1 MKKIISL
8 FFLFTTAYAHAG
20 VDVYRSDTT
29 ILGLEKN
36 QKTNLT
42 TSTLLGGSN
51 DVGAASLADCSVK
64 YKLETKNKNYEGSL
78 IPFSTDLMGYDS
90 TSKNVALFEVDKKII
105 TFTTNEPIDVCALG
119 TDFTGDYSLV
129 NSTSKEYK
137 TDFDSLIQL
146 NHTNALHIFK
156 TSGALEASIALEP
169 YVSESIS
176 NGLYYEE
183 ILNDYA
189 FFLQQASLNKDA
201 VNILK
206 LVIEKS
212 PLRTVAYLN
221 VADAIWD
228 EGDKKAASRYYKQYI
243 SQMRKNNHID
253 KIPKRAFDRS
263 LY

>member
-1 MKKIISL
+1 MRKIISL
-8 FFLFTTAYAHAG
+8 FFLFITAYAHAG
-20 VDVYRSDTT
+20 VDVYSSDTT

-51 DVGAASLADCSVK
+51 YAGPASPADCSVK

-90 TSKNVALFEVDKKII
+90 SSKNVALFEVDKKII

-169 YVSESIS
+169 YISESIS

-183 ILNDYA
+183 AFNDYG
-189 FFLQQASLNKDA
+189 FLLQQAGLNQDA
-201 VNILK
+201 INILK
-206 LVIEKS
+206 IVIKNS
-212 PLRTVAYLN
+212 PQRTVAYLN
-221 VADAIWD
+221 VADATWN
-228 EGDKKAASRYYKQYI
+228 EGNKKAAALYYKQYV

-253 KIPKRAFDRS
+253 KIPQRALDRS
-263 LY
+263 L